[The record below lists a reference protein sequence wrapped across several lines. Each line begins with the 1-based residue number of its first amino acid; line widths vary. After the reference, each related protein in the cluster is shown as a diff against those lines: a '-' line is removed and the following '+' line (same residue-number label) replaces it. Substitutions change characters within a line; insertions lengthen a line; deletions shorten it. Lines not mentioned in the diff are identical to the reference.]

1 MRVLYLFLIRK
12 RMVILRLYVT
22 EIVYRAVL

>member
-1 MRVLYLFLIRK
+1 MHVLHLFLIRK

-22 EIVYRAVL
+22 EILYHALL